1 MPEAGQPGA
10 VARGAVGPAE
20 AARAGP
26 QRQVRGR
33 GRTWVRGSALFVL
46 AVVALWFCYLQIAR
60 TQRAESDGASIALQG
75 WDTLHGNLLLH
86 GWTVPDVLFY
96 TVETPEFLVV
106 EAIRGLNA
114 DALHVVAAL
123 NYALLVVLAAM
134 LARGRTTGREAVVRM
149 LVATGIM
156 LAPEPG
162 AGVFI
167 VLFQPDHL
175 ATQIPVL
182 VSWLVLE
189 WMPRRWYTP
198 VVIGMLLTWTGIGDQ
213 VVLFTGVIPLIVVFG
228 VRAVLAWRRVMPI
241 RDMPRLA
248 WRPAALRTAW
258 FELSL
263 VAAALGSAVLAE
275 AVVKLIHALGGY
287 TMLPLPTGASP
298 IGQLPRHIRLTTDGI
313 LGVFGANFQGPPTG
327 WDLVFAVL
335 HLMSVALVIWA
346 VLLALLRFF
355 RCDDVI
361 SQILTAGI
369 VVNLAAYVFSV
380 RATVYWSV
388 REIVGILPLGA
399 VLAGRV
405 LGRRLLADARPVARF
420 HRVLASALGV
430 VLAGYLA
437 AFGYA
442 MTKPPVP
449 AVGQDLAGWLKA
461 HGLTYGLG
469 HYGLA
474 NVTTIASG
482 AAVAVRPVVTEHARM
497 AAGPHEYNTSWYD
510 PRTHEATFVVLLAKP
525 AALDPMTRAQALT
538 AFGPPTH
545 EYRYR
550 EYLVMTWDKNLLS
563 DLAPPAP
570 S

>member
-10 VARGAVGPAE
+10 VARGPADPAE
-20 AARAGP
+20 AAGAGT
-26 QRQVRGR
+26 QRQGRGR
-33 GRTWVRGSALFVL
+33 GWTWVRGSALFVL
-46 AVVALWFCYLQIAR
+46 AVVALWFCYLR
-60 TQRAESDGASIALQG
+60 VSRMQRVESDGASIALQG
-75 WDTLHGNLLLH
+75 WEVLHGNLLLH

-96 TVETPEFLVV
+96 TVETPEFVII

-123 NYALLVVLAAM
+123 NYALLVVLAAV

-149 LVATGIM
+149 LIAAGIM
-156 LAPEPG
+156 MAPEPG

-182 VSWLVLE
+182 VSWLLLE
-189 WMPRRWYTP
+189 RMPRRWYTP
-198 VVIGMLLTWTGIGDQ
+198 VVIGVLLTWTGIGNR
-213 VVLFTGVIPLIVVFG
+213 VVLFTGMIPLIVVCG
-228 VRAVLAWRRVMPI
+228 VRAVLAWRQ
-241 RDMPRLA
+241 LA
-248 WRPAALRTAW
+248 WRPAALRTTW

-275 AVVKLIHALGGY
+275 ALVKLIHALGGY

-298 IGQLPRHIRLTTDGI
+298 IGQLPWHVRLTTDGV

-327 WDLVFAVL
+327 WELVFAVL
-335 HLMSVALVIWA
+335 HLVGVVLVIWA
-346 VLLALLRFF
+346 VLLTLWRFF
-355 RCDDVI
+355 RCNDVI
-361 SQILTAGI
+361 SQILAVGI
-369 VVNLAAYVFSV
+369 VINVAAYVFSV

-388 REIVGILPLGA
+388 REIAGILPFGA

-405 LGRRLLADARPVARF
+405 LARRLLADGPPAARSRRA
-420 HRVLASALGV
+420 LASALAV

-437 AFGYA
+437 AFSYA

-461 HGLTYGLG
+461 HGLTYGLS

-474 NVTTIASG
+474 NVTTMASG
-482 AAVAVRPVVTEHARM
+482 AAVAVRPVVAEHARM
-497 AAGPHEYNTSWYD
+497 APGPHEYSTSWYD
-510 PRTHEATFVVLLAKP
+510 PRTDDANFVVLLAKP
-525 AALDPMTRAQALT
+525 AALDPMTRAQALAT
-538 AFGPPTH
+538 FGPSAH

-550 EYLVMTWDKNLLS
+550 EYLIMTWDKNLLS